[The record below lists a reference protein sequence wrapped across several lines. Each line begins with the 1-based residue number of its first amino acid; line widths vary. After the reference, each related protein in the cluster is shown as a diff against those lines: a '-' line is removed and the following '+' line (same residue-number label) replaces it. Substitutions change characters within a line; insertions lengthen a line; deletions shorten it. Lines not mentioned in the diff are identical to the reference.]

1 MDLSVEPR
9 LSQAELEAQY
19 LRTRVRDAGNPAIDF
34 SLLRSRHSI
43 EIAVPPIEPTV
54 DRNKVMVALFGRDG
68 EKFGIEVDVVLLQR
82 EMSGA
87 DWLLLWLGENGYSVR
102 AQRIL
107 ASPAGDLADVL
118 ATRTVEGS
126 PYIYRMRTYK
136 DGRYVYLVE
145 ARALYSNYA
154 QYEDEFFVATSSFS
168 LTNPS
173 GEISAEPLRTYRFTN
188 PTSAVLQMPTSWQ
201 MSPDSMAPGASMRFN
216 ADYPPLDRT
225 YGNIIVSIL
234 PAARFRT
241 AQDVEWPYLKTLG
254 ENGFQV
260 RGGALQPVPGR
271 SDVWR
276 AERHGSRDGKP
287 MNSYTIVLNKPE
299 GWVLFGMISPEP
311 EIKAA
316 GIEEIDRRALDIA
329 VSTFRFQE

>member
-1 MDLSVEPR
+1 
-9 LSQAELEAQY
+9 
-19 LRTRVRDAGNPAIDF
+19 
-34 SLLRSRHSI
+34 
-43 EIAVPPIEPTV
+43 
-54 DRNKVMVALFGRDG
+54 MVALFGRDG

-173 GEISAEPLRTYRFTN
+173 GEISTPLLAFIEM
-188 PTSAVLQMPTSWQ
+188 TSAP
-201 MSPDSMAPGASMRFN
+201 
-216 ADYPPLDRT
+216 
-225 YGNIIVSIL
+225 
-234 PAARFRT
+234 
-241 AQDVEWPYLKTLG
+241 
-254 ENGFQV
+254 
-260 RGGALQPVPGR
+260 
-271 SDVWR
+271 
-276 AERHGSRDGKP
+276 
-287 MNSYTIVLNKPE
+287 
-299 GWVLFGMISPEP
+299 
-311 EIKAA
+311 
-316 GIEEIDRRALDIA
+316 
-329 VSTFRFQE
+329 